1 MSSKDSEYFF
11 VRYYKHEN
19 DSNRLLQS
27 ESVTSIMTLVNLF
40 FINKKRALSNRNI
53 ILNCFINKP
62 CARSLSSKRCK
73 NSTHIISLSYVCETN
88 FYAFSTI
95 KFCLVARL

>member
-40 FINKKRALSNRNI
+40 YK
-53 ILNCFINKP
+53 
-62 CARSLSSKRCK
+62 
-73 NSTHIISLSYVCETN
+73 
-88 FYAFSTI
+88 
-95 KFCLVARL
+95 